1 VQLATEGRFL
11 TEKACQALGVAESL
25 RFVNF
30 PPQIAQSLLLPTP
43 LELAQRL
50 PKFPRLGG
58 NIVF

>member
-1 VQLATEGRFL
+1 VQLATEGGLF
-11 TEKACQALGVAESL
+11 TEKSGQALGIAEAL